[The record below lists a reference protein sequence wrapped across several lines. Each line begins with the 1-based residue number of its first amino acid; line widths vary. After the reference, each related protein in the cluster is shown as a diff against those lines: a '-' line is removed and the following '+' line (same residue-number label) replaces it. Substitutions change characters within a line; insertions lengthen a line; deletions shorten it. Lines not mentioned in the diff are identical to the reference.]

1 MSGIAEH
8 IIDDIRGRADIVEV
22 VSDYLALKKAGAN
35 YRALC
40 PFHDEKTPSFNVN
53 PEKRIF
59 HCFGCGEGGNV
70 FTFLMKLES
79 ITFPEAVSMLGKRYG
94 VAIPERG
101 GVVDS
106 DIEKVY
112 SVLAIAEK
120 FYHNTLKN
128 EGVGSKIKLYLAS
141 RELDNELIEAF
152 SLGFAPDEW
161 DALLIH
167 LRKNSFGDSIIE
179 KAGLITKSS
188 RGTYIDRFRN
198 RLLFP
203 IHDAGGRVI
212 AFGGRTLET
221 NAKSAKYIN
230 SPETPVYHKSRVLYG
245 YHLAKQPA
253 RREEAMI
260 VVEGYMDVVA
270 MKKAGVENCVAVSGT
285 AFTSEQAVLLSRVC
299 EKAVL
304 VFDSDKAG
312 LSAAQRSGEILSERN
327 LSVRVLVLPGA
338 KDPDEFF
345 KEHDLNEFLALV
357 KSAPSFIQ
365 FAIDRTLAGFDLSD
379 VEGRVKAVRLA
390 VPLLRR
396 VKDEIERDQYMKYLS
411 ERTGAREDVVRR
423 EVSGSRA
430 SATAPAPK
438 EAERARTVSS
448 KAEKVLI
455 RMLLDHPQ
463 YLGGQAKELVP
474 EDFTDSLY
482 RKMFALILEG
492 AGRNIRSAAGIL
504 DLAEDENLRRELS
517 MLSMEKGL
525 IDEDNRDAALVDHVR
540 VVKHRPGERRKL
552 RERMKLA
559 GETASVEEFFS
570 AGSKYLEAMKKKE
583 K

>member
-1 MSGIAEH
+1 MVSIPEH

-79 ITFPEAVSMLGKRYG
+79 ISFPEAVSLLGRRYG

-101 GVVDS
+101 GVDS
-106 DIEKVY
+106 DTEKVY
-112 SVLAIAEK
+112 SVLGAAEK
-120 FYHNTLKN
+120 FYHDALKN
-128 EGVGSKIKLYLAS
+128 AGGGSKIKEYLAS
-141 RELDNELIEAF
+141 RGLDNELIEAF

-161 DALLIH
+161 DALVIH
-167 LRKNSFGDSIIE
+167 LRKNSFSDSIIE

-212 AFGGRTLET
+212 AFGGRTLES

-245 YHLAKQPA
+245 YHLAKKHA
-253 RREEAMI
+253 RHEEAMI

-270 MKKAGVENCVAVSGT
+270 MEKAGVENCVAVSGT
-285 AFTSEQAVLLSRVC
+285 AFTAEQAVLLSRVC
-299 EKAVL
+299 ERAVL

-312 LSAAQRSGEILSERN
+312 VSAAQRSGEILSERN

-345 KEHDLNEFLALV
+345 KGHDLNEFLALA

-365 FAIDRTLAGFDLSD
+365 FAIDRTLAEFDLSD
-379 VEGRVKAVRLA
+379 VEGRVKAARLA

-396 VKDEIERDQYMKYLS
+396 VKDEIERDQYIKYLA

-423 EVSGSRA
+423 EVAGSKARATA
-430 SATAPAPK
+430 SATK
-438 EAERARTVSS
+438 EPDKVKTASS
-448 KAEKVLI
+448 RAEKVLI
-455 RMLLDHPQ
+455 RILLDHPQ
-463 YLGGQAKELVP
+463 YLGGQAKELIL

-492 AGRNIRSAAGIL
+492 VRRNIRNTSGIM
-504 DLAEDENLRRELS
+504 DLADDEELRRELS
-517 MLSMEKGL
+517 RLLMEKGL
-525 IDEDNRDAALVDHVR
+525 VDEDNRDAALVDHVR

-559 GETASVEEFFS
+559 GETASVEEFFN